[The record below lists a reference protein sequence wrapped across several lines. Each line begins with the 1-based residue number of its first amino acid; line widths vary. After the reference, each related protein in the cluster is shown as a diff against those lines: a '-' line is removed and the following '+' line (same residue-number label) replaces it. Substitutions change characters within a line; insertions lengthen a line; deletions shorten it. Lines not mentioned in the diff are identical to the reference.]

1 MSKKKSKR
9 FVDWVAEQQATQE
22 PEKPMT
28 AGQIAEA
35 FEKKKK
41 AIGSPTRPLIKSS
54 HS

>member
-1 MSKKKSKR
+1 MSKKKKM
-9 FVDWVAEQQATQE
+9 VEWQKEEAAKEEAA
-22 PEKPMT
+22 KPMT